1 MALYESKYGV
11 ITQPD
16 EYTYLVGNYQIQVFD
31 GAWRLSPVAMPTNK
45 TWLQSYAD
53 FESLED
59 AIRVAVVFGK
69 EDGLANGI
77 REMLFMFTSKK
88 QEGN

>member
-1 MALYESKYGV
+1 MAIYESRYGV

-16 EYTYLVGNYQIQVFD
+16 EFTYLIGNYQIVVWD
-31 GAWRLSPVAMPTNK
+31 GSWRLSPVDAPTTK

-53 FESLED
+53 FNTLED

-69 EDGLANGI
+69 EDGIANGI
-77 REMLFMFTSKK
+77 REMLFLFTSKK